1 MSGEHYILAID
12 QGTTSSRAILFDA
25 AGMVCASAQRDLTQ
39 HYPGNGWVEHD
50 PEEIWR
56 SVVEVCQAA
65 LAHLPLSLKG
75 AVIGIGLT
83 NQRETTLL
91 WRRSDGAPIGRA
103 IVWQD
108 RRTAATCRDL
118 VARGVEPMVQ
128 EKTGL
133 IVDPYFSATKI
144 AWLLDHVEGAREM
157 AERGELAFGTVDSF
171 LLWRLTG
178 GRRHVTDA
186 TNASRTGLFNI
197 VTQRWDDDLLEVFR
211 VPAAILPEVM
221 DCIDDFGE
229 TTPDLF
235 GCPIPIGG
243 VAGDQQAA
251 VIGHACFEPGMIKST
266 YGTGCFVIQNTG
278 NTIVRSRNR
287 LLSTVAYRLGGV
299 VTYGLEGAIFSA
311 GVAVQ
316 WLRDG
321 LGMIRSAAQTDAMA
335 RSLKDNGGVY
345 LIPAF
350 TGLGAPYWDP
360 DVRGAVFGLTRDTA
374 PAHLARAALESVC
387 YQTHDLF
394 DSMAADG
401 IVPTHL
407 RIDGGMAEN
416 RWLAQFL
423 ADILA
428 IPVERPVINET
439 TALGA
444 ACLAGLR
451 FGLYRD
457 LDELACCRQSAEC
470 FVPGCNEAERA
481 SLLAG
486 WHAAMA
492 GTRYRRDGER
502 NG

>member
-1 MSGEHYILAID
+1 MAGEDYILAID
-12 QGTTSSRAILFDA
+12 QGTTSTRAVLFDT
-25 AGMVCASAQRDLTQ
+25 AGMVCATAQKELTQ

-50 PEEIWR
+50 PEEIW
-56 SVVEVCQAA
+56 SAVLEVCRTA
-65 LAHLPLSLKG
+65 LSHLPPSRKQ
-75 AVIGIGLT
+75 AVVGIGIT

-91 WRRSDGAPIGRA
+91 WERSSGRTLGRA

-108 RRTAATCRDL
+108 RRTAAVCADL
-118 VARGVEPMVQ
+118 VRQGMEPLVQ
-128 EKTGL
+128 QKTGL

-144 AWLLDHVEGAREM
+144 AWILDHTDGARER
-157 AERGELAFGTVDSF
+157 AERGDLAFGTVDSF

-178 GRRHVTDA
+178 GAVHATDA

-197 VTQRWDDDLLEVFR
+197 ETQRWDAELLDLFR
-211 VPAAILPEVM
+211 VPAPLLPDVRDCVADYGATLPE
-221 DCIDDFGE
+221 
-229 TTPDLF
+229 LF
-235 GCPIPIGG
+235 GRAIPIGG

-251 VIGHACFEPGMIKST
+251 VVGHACFQPGMIKST

-278 NTIVRSRNR
+278 DAIVRSSNR
-287 LLSTVAYRLGGV
+287 LLSTVAYRLNGA

-321 LGMIRSAAQTDAMA
+321 LGIIRSASETEAMA
-335 RSLKDNGGVY
+335 ESVSGNNGVY

-360 DVRGAVFGLTRDTA
+360 EVRGAIMGLTRDTKA
-374 PAHLARAALESVC
+374 ADLVRAALESVC
-387 YQTHDLF
+387 YQTYDLF
-394 DSMAADG
+394 DAMAADG
-401 IVPTHL
+401 IIATEL

-428 IPVERPVINET
+428 IPVERPVVNET

-451 FGLYRD
+451 FGVYRD
-457 LDELACCRQSAEC
+457 LEDVARCRQSAER
-470 FVPGCNEAERA
+470 FVPVYDEGRRQHFLSGWRKA
-481 SLLAG
+481 LAQ
-486 WHAAMA
+486 
-492 GTRYRRDGER
+492 TRYRPE
-502 NG
+502 